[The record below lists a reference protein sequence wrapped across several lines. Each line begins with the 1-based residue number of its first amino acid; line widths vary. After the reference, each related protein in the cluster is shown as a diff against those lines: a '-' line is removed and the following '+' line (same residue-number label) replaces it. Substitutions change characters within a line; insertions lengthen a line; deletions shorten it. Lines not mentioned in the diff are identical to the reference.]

1 MLSIVFLNHEQCGD
15 AIDAPACVYGVH
27 VTQGL
32 SAELE
37 ESCHARPNNRCVEQ
51 CEDSGG
57 LMLVACTRCEC
68 HIAAFPLDVFSAI
81 SLWLTPLGPWP
92 CPRRWN
98 NFSKGCWGTHL
109 APSRSK
115 LLASTFQSF
124 SILHS
129 FKRLIHYRSVRRLG
143 SQPHR
148 TLDSPLPPLSHP
160 KKSYNMSAEDVYEGA
175 IGIG

>member
-1 MLSIVFLNHEQCGD
+1 MPI
-15 AIDAPACVYGVH
+15 AY
-27 VTQGL
+27 
-32 SAELE
+32 
-37 ESCHARPNNRCVEQ
+37 
-51 CEDSGG
+51 
-57 LMLVACTRCEC
+57 TRCEC

-81 SLWLTPLGPWP
+81 SLWLTPLGPWRVRAAGIIFP
-92 CPRRWN
+92 
-98 NFSKGCWGTHL
+98 KGCWGTHL

-129 FKRLIHYRSVRRLG
+129 FKRLIHYRSVRRLE